1 MLSDAWGNVIDEV
14 TYRDTLPWPMSADG
28 RGYFLVLRD
37 LDADNNLG
45 ENWTT
50 ESELVG
56 IPHYDQHDTGVQ
68 VSPNP
73 TKGLVNIVSDNPMD
87 QVSVL
92 DVQGRV
98 ILLQKTSTFSATM
111 DLSGFKPGVY
121 FVRVNNQKR
130 QSAVM
135 KIVKW

>member
-1 MLSDAWGNVIDEV
+1 MN
-14 TYRDTLPWPMSADG
+14 
-28 RGYFLVLRD
+28 
-37 LDADNNLG
+37 LDADNSLG

-130 QSAVM
+130 QSAVV